1 MKVNVHDH
9 QVCGRQQFH
18 RVDSNNVI
26 TLGTKQQLPTYS
38 VTSLLGGGVCV
49 SNLSMRAP
57 LATARQQVLSSAQ
70 RSSTLPK
77 LYGES

>member
-1 MKVNVHDH
+1 MNVYDH
-9 QVCGRQQFH
+9 QVCGRQQLH
-18 RVDSNNVI
+18 QVDGNNVI

-38 VTSLLGGGVCV
+38 VTSLLGDV

-57 LATARQQVLSSAQ
+57 LATTRQQLLSSAQ
-70 RSSTLPK
+70 RSSTLSK

>member
-1 MKVNVHDH
+1 MNVHDH
-9 QVCGRQQFH
+9 QVCGRQQLVQQ
-18 RVDSNNVI
+18 VDSNNVI

-38 VTSLLGGGVCV
+38 VTSLLGDV

-57 LATARQQVLSSAQ
+57 LATARQQLLSSAQ

>member
-49 SNLSMRAP
+49 KFVYACSFSNRTPAGAKFS
-57 LATARQQVLSSAQ
+57 TALFNVTK
-70 RSSTLPK
+70 TLW
-77 LYGES
+77 